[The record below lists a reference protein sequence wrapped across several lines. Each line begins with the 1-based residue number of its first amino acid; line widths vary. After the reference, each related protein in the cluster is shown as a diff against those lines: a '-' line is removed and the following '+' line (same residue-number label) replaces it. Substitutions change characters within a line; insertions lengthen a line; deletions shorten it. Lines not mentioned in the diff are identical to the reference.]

1 MINHNYIS
9 MINDDYNV
17 SLYYHCDKNDHHD
30 EYDEN
35 NDDTT
40 KHPCFGSAFGLSQV
54 GFAKFRPQLLKQLG
68 HRHPDTVPWRP
79 NVGYEPQ
86 IRIISG
92 FHIPSGY
99 D

>member
-1 MINHNYIS
+1 MITMFLCITIVTR
-9 MINDDYNV
+9 MIIMMNMM
-17 SLYYHCDKNDHHD
+17 K
-30 EYDEN
+30 
-35 NDDTT
+35 TT
-40 KHPCFGSAFGLSQV
+40 MIQQNTHALGALLGCPKLASQSS
-54 GFAKFRPQLLKQLG
+54 GPNCWKQLG

-86 IRIISG
+86 IRVISG